1 LSHVL
6 STADVLQAAGD
17 TALEIAGLAPLF
29 PDAALCA
36 PAATC
41 GCAPGDNL
49 ALHHALLVARPGDVL
64 VCETGGNTSV
74 GHFGEL
80 MALDALAQGLAG
92 LVIDGAVR
100 DSGPVAGHGFPVFH
114 VGLAPRAAA
123 KERAGSAGEPVVL
136 RGVTVHPG
144 DQVVADRD
152 AVLVVPRADWPE
164 VRAAAEA
171 LVEREATIRAELA
184 EGRRL
189 ADVLGL
195 SIRDET

>member
-1 LSHVL
+1 MSVVL

-17 TALEIAGLAPLF
+17 AAFEIAGLDPLF
-29 PDAALCA
+29 PAAALCG

-41 GCAPGDNL
+41 ACAPRDNL
-49 ALHHALLVARPGDVL
+49 ALHHALLAARPDEVL
-64 VCETGGNTSV
+64 VCDAGGNTQV

-80 MALDALAQGLAG
+80 MALDARGQGIAG
-92 LVIDGAVR
+92 LLIDGAVR
-100 DSGPVAGHGFPVFH
+100 DSGPVAGLGFPVFH

-123 KERAGSAGEPVVL
+123 KAGPSSAGEAIVL
-136 RGVTVHPG
+136 RGVTVRPG

-152 AVLVVPRADWPE
+152 AVLVVPRADWPR

-171 LVEREATIRAELA
+171 LVEREAGIRTALGQ
-184 EGRRL
+184 GRRL

-195 SIRDET
+195 AAGNET